1 MGGSAL
7 SDPPVAVAFDV
18 EKPEPD
24 KAVTVTALVPD
35 AGEMTAPNPT

>member
-1 MGGSAL
+1 MGGSAD
-7 SDPPVAVAFDV
+7 SDTLFAVADEV

-24 KAVTVTALVPD
+24 RAVTVTAVVPD